1 MEKDELRAFIWD
13 LLINNIVY
21 DSYTDYYGKA
31 ITEIDY
37 DKTVDGIINDLEKE
51 RVLFE
56 VDA

>member
-1 MEKDELRAFIWD
+1 MTRDELKVFIRD

-21 DSYTDYYGKA
+21 TSYTDFHGNA

-37 DKTVDGIINDLEKE
+37 DKTVDGIVNDLEKE
-51 RVLFE
+51 RALFE